1 MSFLKSGKQWPLIV
15 IGILGVSF
23 TVCGITIYAAVSDAS
38 FALES
43 DYYEKAVVWDE
54 TMEAR
59 RASEALGWIAAITVS
74 DADQHTGKR
83 WLSVSVTSEE
93 GEPVAIE
100 NVHAVAFHHARR
112 AEAREVALRQIRPGV
127 ASGEL
132 GHGADGLWQ
141 VRLRVERGGDVFL
154 DTQDVWSEGSR

>member
-23 TVCGITIYAAVSDAS
+23 TVCGITVFAAVSDSS
-38 FALES
+38 FALET

-59 RASEALGWIAAITVS
+59 RASDALGWSSEITIS

-83 WLSVSVTSEE
+83 WLIVAVT
-93 GEPVAIE
+93 GEDGAPVEIE
-100 NVHAVAFHHARR
+100 SLQAVAFHHARR
-112 AEAREVALRQIRPGV
+112 GEEREVALRPIRPGV

-132 GHGADGLWQ
+132 GLGADGLWQ
-141 VRLRVERGGDVFL
+141 VRLRAERGDQIFL